1 MKATSALRGIFAASL
16 LPASL
21 GAGVIDVVVASTD
34 NWWVELL
41 WLGAFGVCL
50 LHAILLAP
58 ALCLLN
64 RMASLCLKS
73 ALATGFLVGSLPTT
87 GFLLFP
93 SFQSD
98 RSLELVKLL
107 ETLIIPMFTGFL
119 GAIGAWGFIWAAGL
133 VTRHG
138 HNASEET
145 PNN

>member
-73 ALATGFLVGSLPTT
+73 ALATGFL
-87 GFLLFP
+87 LFP